1 MSSLKSELQE
11 SLNAGRAA
19 PAALLVLPVKAM
31 LSHHQSDAT
40 LGGQHLPRQQ
50 PAERHG
56 HLAGLPTEVQNPG
69 VPEHATQNFISCQVK
84 LCQEMAKREVFCIF
98 SPAEPL
104 GAGGE
109 QTHQQ
114 LSDPPQEPRRN
125 RGEKLALPLKPIKAF
140 NVEVPPVTLDASV
153 SFACSE
159 RFVKNIQLI
168 YSRSY
173 PGLYLNNVCHLVKTN
188 NLLIWETEAQLR

>member
-1 MSSLKSELQE
+1 MSKNGQ
-11 SLNAGRAA
+11 AG
-19 PAALLVLPVKAM
+19 
-31 LSHHQSDAT
+31 S
-40 LGGQHLPRQQ
+40 
-50 PAERHG
+50 
-56 HLAGLPTEVQNPG
+56 
-69 VPEHATQNFISCQVK
+69 
-84 LCQEMAKREVFCIF
+84 FCIF

-125 RGEKLALPLKPIKAF
+125 REEKLARALKPIKAF

-159 RFVKNIQLI
+159 RIIKNIQLI
-168 YSRSY
+168 YSSSLQEIWH
-173 PGLYLNNVCHLVKTN
+173 PGLYLNNVCHLMKTN
-188 NLLIWETEAQLR
+188 NLLIGETEAQLR